1 MLSIIT
7 KTIYRPD
14 ALKQWITS
22 NVDVPTGRQI
32 LMTAQGKNVK
42 QQHLVNQGEIFIYDK
57 RFLLGEEDATAQ
69 DDSHLDE
76 PTLREAPSEL
86 ESEISLPAWQQLF
99 KSRRQWASEAVDIVR
114 DLSTETAQLSEAC
127 ENIDRSTNVA
137 LDNLQNHVV
146 SLKSSFQKTQTW
158 GEETAQEHADILKE
172 WESMAQTLK
181 ELPIREDVARLMAA
195 GNTSDALAEPGG
207 TMYALLDPNHLD
219 QASTTLESS
228 SKEFRTRID
237 ALTEAVTNLDKDSSA
252 VVEMIQI
259 EWPNLD
265 ADSLLQ
271 EAETMTTKIN
281 GDYDD
286 VLRFGPDNKAIS
298 RASRI
303 AAGHT
308 NDLLPSLQEI
318 VAESI
323 QVRQNAFEHRNQ
335 LSRICFRV
343 LREISKIQSTLA
355 GLQSRMSSLEL
366 NEEGRN
372 SLEALDRVFRLPSA
386 YGSILIE
393 AIRRSE
399 WNDRTVADLKSLK
412 DEMSQLK
419 DEEMRRR
426 KKWTNMM
433 NDFLTEDSASTHSIS
448 EFTFST
454 PTNPWP
460 FVSREEIFSYID
472 DLRALEINDAVEQI
486 TQGLRDLESPAK
498 TRRLKPKPFKNGS
511 IHDTMQ
517 NSYMQNGEDLKSLQD
532 DKQRLEDK
540 LRAGESRIRR
550 LEALLHQQSQVNR
563 PVSGIFTPATEFDR
577 QTASPVPESS
587 RPVEFPSRRSSV
599 SGRRMSNQT
608 TDEKGLVQKIVSL
621 ESQITKLQQ
630 EAHTERRLSTEHR
643 DKMQEAEAVKRDLMA
658 NFEAQRQEF
667 EDERQRMED
676 DNHELKIRLEELEE
690 ELDRVGGSRDHER
703 IKQEQAISHFRS
715 ELERLRKSTNEEID
729 QLREAKETFAH
740 DLNAQREKIS
750 VSDRELHKLRE
761 ERSNLQ
767 SQNMSLANDLRKM
780 ETQQQD
786 IVGTLQ
792 SVHAHLSPAGSAPE
806 DANRLVNALE
816 VLAEGATF
824 HARGLEDELQLATA
838 QGKASEE
845 KIAQLDTQLAKAQ
858 SVRLERESRI
868 SQKDE
873 KLRELQYSLEGVRK
887 ELSEERNQIEHLRA
901 RFAAG
906 ETGSDALRAR
916 LAEEEHRVEE
926 LSEAKTKHEVQIENL
941 QQSTA
946 SLRDEIV
953 RLNEAEE
960 NFKAQLAS
968 REQKAK
974 DLSERLF
981 QHHDRFIRMLE
992 SFGYS
997 ISRSDSSASLQ
1008 IQRAS
1013 KVNASTILAGIS
1025 TSTADLSGTTPTKRQ
1040 VSGSMLAPQTH
1051 FTDPSDAETL
1061 YWTSSSLE
1069 TENEKYAAFITALS
1083 RLDLDSTI
1091 ELLTKRYKDI
1101 ETMAKKYQKA
1111 THSARDKTHRLQSEA
1126 HDKIAYRGFK
1136 EGDLALFLP
1145 TRDRA
1150 KAWAAFNV
1158 GAPHYFLREQDSH
1171 RLQSRDWLLARI
1183 SKVSTRTVDLAKS
1196 IGRVST
1202 HANAEADGDGDE
1214 EDEDDNPFDLSDGL
1228 RWYLIDAT
1236 EEKPG
1241 APTTPGLGKSTVAA
1255 SVVSVDAQPR
1265 KASAIN
1271 ARDGDKVASA
1281 VAATKTLHKSLDSR
1295 RSSGASRK
1303 SGGQPVLKPSAS
1315 KDGTVAA
1322 LTTNATAT
1330 IPREGDES
1338 VASPAGD
1345 LPSTMRSD
1353 TAMPSIPT
1361 IKPSE
1366 SSLRPAGE
1374 AREDAGIFEVVRR
1387 DLMFGP

>member
-1 MLSIIT
+1 
-7 KTIYRPD
+7 
-14 ALKQWITS
+14 
-22 NVDVPTGRQI
+22 
-32 LMTAQGKNVK
+32 MTAQGKNVK
-42 QQHLVNQGEIFIYDK
+42 QQHLLNNGEIFIYDK
-57 RFLLGEEDATAQ
+57 RFLLGDEDAAAQ
-69 DDSHLDE
+69 DDTLSDV
-76 PTLREAPSEL
+76 PTLRDPPSDL
-86 ESEISLPAWQQLF
+86 ETETSLSAWQQLF
-99 KSRRQWASEAVDIVR
+99 KSRKQWSSEAVDIVR
-114 DLSTETAQLSEAC
+114 DLSTETAQLFEAC
-127 ENIDRSTNVA
+127 EIIDRSTIVA
-137 LDNLQNHVV
+137 LDNLQNHVA
-146 SLKSSFQKTQTW
+146 SLKSSFEKTQAWANDTL
-158 GEETAQEHADILKE
+158 QEHSNILQE
-172 WESMAQTLK
+172 WEGMAQLLK
-181 ELPIREDVARLMAA
+181 ELPIREDMARLMAN
-195 GNTSDALAEPGG
+195 GNASEVSSQSGG
-207 TMYALLDPNHLD
+207 TMFALLDPSVLAKAN
-219 QASTTLESS
+219 ATLESS
-228 SKEFRTRID
+228 SNGFRSHVD
-237 ALTEAVTNLDKDSSA
+237 ALTGAVANLDKDASTA
-252 VVEMIQI
+252 VDTTQI

-271 EAETMTTKIN
+271 EAETLATKIAA
-281 GDYDD
+281 DYDD
-286 VLRFGPDNKAIS
+286 VLRVGADNKAIS
-298 RASRI
+298 KVSRV

-308 NDLLPSLQEI
+308 NDLLPGLQEI
-318 VAESI
+318 VVESI

-335 LSRICFRV
+335 LSRMCFRV
-343 LREISKIQSTLA
+343 LREVSKIQSTLA
-355 GLQSRMSSLEL
+355 GLQTQMSNLALSEEGQSSLDI
-366 NEEGRN
+366 
-372 SLEALDRVFRLPSA
+372 LDRVFRLPSA

-399 WNDRTVADLKSLK
+399 WNDTTVAELNSLK
-412 DEMSQLK
+412 DEMTQHK
-419 DEEMRRR
+419 EEEVRRR

-433 NDFLTEDSASTHSIS
+433 NDFLTEDSASTQSIS
-448 EFTFST
+448 EFAFST
-454 PTNPWP
+454 PANPWP
-460 FVSREEIFSYID
+460 FVSREEIFSYVD
-472 DLRALEINDAVEQI
+472 DLRALEINDAVEQV
-486 TQGLRDLESPAK
+486 TQGLRDLESPVK
-498 TRRLKPKPFKNGS
+498 TRRLKPKTFKNGS

-517 NSYMQNGEDLKSLQD
+517 NSFMPTGDDLKSLQD

-550 LEALLHQQSQVNR
+550 LEALLHQQSQANR
-563 PVSGIFTPATEFDR
+563 PASGMFTPVTEFDR
-577 QTASPVPESS
+577 QMTSPVPDSS
-587 RPVEFPSRRSSV
+587 RGVEFPSRRSSV
-599 SGRRMSNQT
+599 SARRLSNQIS
-608 TDEKGLVQKIVSL
+608 DEKGLVQKIVSL
-621 ESQITKLQQ
+621 EAQVEKLQH
-630 EAHTERRLSTEHR
+630 EAHTERRSSTEHR
-643 DKMQEAEAVKRDLMA
+643 EKMQEAESIKRDLMA
-658 NFEAQRQEF
+658 NFDAQRQEF
-667 EDERQRMED
+667 DDERQRLED

-703 IKQEQAISHFRS
+703 IRQEQAVSHFRS

-729 QLREAKETFAH
+729 QLREARDTLTH
-740 DLNAQREKIS
+740 DLNTQREKS
-750 VSDRELHKLRE
+750 SASDRELHKLRE
-761 ERSNLQ
+761 ERSSLQ
-767 SQNMSLANDLRKM
+767 TKNMSLADDLRKR
-780 ETQQQD
+780 ENQQRG

-792 SVHAHLSPAGSAPE
+792 SVHAHLSPAGSAPD
-806 DANRLVNALE
+806 DANRLANALE

-838 QGKASEE
+838 QSKASEE
-845 KIAQLDTQLAKAQ
+845 KIAQLDAQLTNAQ
-858 SVRLERESRI
+858 TLRLETETRI

-887 ELSEERNQIEHLRA
+887 ELVDERNQIEELRA

-926 LSEAKTKHEVQIENL
+926 LTAVRTKHEIRIDNL
-941 QQSTA
+941 QQSATK
-946 SLRDEIV
+946 LREEIAQ
-953 RLNEAEE
+953 LNESGQIAKEH
-960 NFKAQLAS
+960 LAN

-981 QHHDRFIRMLE
+981 QHNDRFIRMLE

-997 ISRSDSSASLQ
+997 ISRSDLSTTLQ

-1013 KVNASTILAGIS
+1013 RVNASTILAGIS
-1025 TSTADLSGTTPTKRQ
+1025 TSTAELSGTTPTKRQ
-1040 VSGSMLAPQTH
+1040 ISGSMLAPSTH
-1051 FTDPSDAETL
+1051 YSDPSDAESL
-1061 YWTSSSLE
+1061 YWTSSSLKSE
-1069 TENEKYAAFITALS
+1069 DEKYAAFIAALS

-1126 HDKIAYRGFK
+1126 HDKIAYRAFK

-1158 GAPHYFLREQDSH
+1158 GAPHYFLREQDTH

-1183 SKVSTRTVDLAKS
+1183 NKISTRTVDLSKS

-1202 HANAEADGDGDE
+1202 NANPEVDGEVDE

-1271 ARDGDKVASA
+1271 ARDGDKIASA

-1303 SGGQPVLKPSAS
+1303 SGGQPVLKPSTS

-1322 LTTNATAT
+1322 LTTTAT
-1330 IPREGDES
+1330 TTATREGDEP
-1338 VASPAGD
+1338 VVSPAGD
-1345 LPSTMRSD
+1345 LASPIRNEPN
-1353 TAMPSIPT
+1353 MPSMPT

-1366 SSLRPAGE
+1366 SSLRPPGE